1 MDSQSSFKYISLK
14 IIKDCVTKEEFEMG
28 LEYDILKCDDLMN
41 FSINLNI
48 TTNNVISKKLEP

>member
-1 MDSQSSFKYISLK
+1 
-14 IIKDCVTKEEFEMG
+14 MG